1 MRINSI
7 LTAGLALIA
16 ITLTGSPPTYA
27 DDFLWLGLNTSGG
40 WADQSNWL
48 NLDDPFL
55 GGYPNGSDDNAFITI
70 PGRVEMKSVQAEG
83 GCHAFFSLCNFRI
96 NAGTTVW
103 VSGCLTISCKLTIEP
118 SEPGL
123 AEGKLIIRQGG
134 TVVLTDDENHE
145 IGGLIQL
152 TSSGSTLRIEGD
164 ATFDPFTQGGGDPVY
179 GRVKG
184 QNNDAEIQITRG
196 KTLTN
201 NITFCGQMT
210 IVSWPF

>member
-1 MRINSI
+1 MRTKSI

-16 ITLTGSPPTYA
+16 TTLTGSPPAYA
-27 DDFLWLGLNTSGG
+27 DDFLWLGVNPSGG

-55 GGYPNGSDDNAFITI
+55 GGFPNGSDDNAFITI
-70 PGRVEMKSVQAEG
+70 PGRIEIKSVQAEG
-83 GCHAFFSLCNFRI
+83 GCHAFFSLCNLRI

-123 AEGKLIIRQGG
+123 PEGKLIILQGG
-134 TVVLTDDENHE
+134 TVVLLDDDVKHE

-152 TSSGSTLRIEGD
+152 SSSGSTLRIEGD
-164 ATFDPFTQGGGDPVY
+164 ATLDPFTEGGGDPVY

-184 QNNDAEIQITRG
+184 QNNDAEIQIERG

-201 NITFCGQMT
+201 NITVCGMMT
-210 IVSWPF
+210 IRTAP